1 MVAQRNADWVK
12 TASAEQIVAAQKEGE
27 LATYMGGKTVEEQ
40 AQERVVAGTPD
51 RVLEQAYGLG
61 TGQLRG
67 NGDRSS
73 NWFEAIRARMDDEQ
87 RAKLDW
93 VEQAT
98 PADVFA
104 AQQAGSLKHLTG
116 EDVSDEQARVDAVAA
131 HTHEVMAAALGG
143 A

>member
-1 MVAQRNADWVK
+1 MVVQRNGDWVK
-12 TASAEQIVAAQKEGE
+12 TASAERIVQAQKAGE
-27 LATYMGGKTVEEQ
+27 LISYLGGRTPDEQ

-51 RVLEQAYGLG
+51 RVLEAAYGL
-61 TGQLRG
+61 TPGQAAG
-67 NGDRSS
+67 NSDLSS
-73 NWFEAIRARMDDEQ
+73 NWFEAKRRGMDDEQ

-104 AQQAGSLKHLTG
+104 AQQAGELKHLTG
-116 EDVSDEQARVDAVAA
+116 EDVSDEQARIDAVAA